1 MSNMQG
7 GGAEVKQFGREGMM
21 FRCGEHRERF
31 SLASATCLSGS
42 LNERFSDKN
51 WTLAY
56 CPSFSYG
63 GTPNLREANL
73 VVL

>member
-1 MSNMQG
+1 
-7 GGAEVKQFGREGMM
+7 M